1 MVDLDT
7 LRFCQYLAKIAY
19 SYIAALSPPNLF
31 VRDGTPV
38 IGQYEAKIVRFIKRK
53 YKPSEDDLSILDYVG
68 GESASMRYEPSQY
81 LHDIG
86 HAVLT
91 VGKRSLLAVFI
102 RLFGNIG
109 GSPIYICVI
118 GHRDG

>member
-1 MVDLDT
+1 MERQSSVNTKLK
-7 LRFCQYLAKIAY
+7 LF
-19 SYIAALSPPNLF
+19 ALLN
-31 VRDGTPV
+31 D
-38 IGQYEAKIVRFIKRK
+38 
-53 YKPSEDDLSILDYVG
+53 KPSEDDLSILDYVG